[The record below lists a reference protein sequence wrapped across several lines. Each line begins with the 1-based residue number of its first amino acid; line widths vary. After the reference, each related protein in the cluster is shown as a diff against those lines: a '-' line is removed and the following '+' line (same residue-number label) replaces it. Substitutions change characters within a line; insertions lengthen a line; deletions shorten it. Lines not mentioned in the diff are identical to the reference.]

1 VDQTGTRQGTKGG
14 YVSEGFYLIHNSAIC
29 ARGELKHIVDMV
41 KGLKLLAK
49 FKKEYEGNNRE
60 Y

>member
-1 VDQTGTRQGTKGG
+1 MDQTGTRQGMKGG
-14 YVSEGFYLIHNSAIC
+14 YVSEGFYLRHNRPIYI
-29 ARGELKHIVDMV
+29 RGELKHIADMV

-49 FKKEYEGNNRE
+49 FKQEYEGNNRE